1 MSNSYDSLA
10 EYSEAKVAYIE
21 KLCAQNDIEL
31 PGDESFSVQEKST
44 AAYLWFRY
52 KSAAS
57 GMHQFVDHL
66 MEGPVNTVQD
76 KNKPERWLTSLYVL
90 RAKKLLLY
98 DILVDMTRR
107 HSLKLQNDISQSG
120 NKLPLD
126 YVYLY
131 QTKPSDIK
139 LNGPYAKDHMAAV
152 RAKDNARK
160 HVDAVLSNFDRNIL
174 SIGVRSV

>member
-1 MSNSYDSLA
+1 MNDFCDSLA
-10 EYSEAKVAYIE
+10 EYSGDKVSFIK
-21 KLCAQNDIEL
+21 KLCAEKDIAL
-31 PGDESFSVQEKST
+31 PGDESFSEQEKST
-44 AAYLWFRY
+44 AATLWFRY
-52 KSAAS
+52 KSAVS

-66 MEGPVNTVQD
+66 MEGPVNSGQD
-76 KNKPERWLTSLYVL
+76 KNKPERWLKSLYVL

-107 HSLKLQNDISQSG
+107 HSLKLQNDISQLG

-139 LNGPYAKDHMAAV
+139 LNGQYAKDYMAAV
-152 RAKDNARK
+152 RAKDNGQ
-160 HVDAVLSNFDRNIL
+160 SNFDQNIL
-174 SIGVRSV
+174 SIGVCSV